1 MRWQEVDFLYGRGPE
16 EHVYITRADDTGR
29 TRVTFGDGRTGA
41 RVPTGRENVRVTYR
55 KGIGVE
61 GLVREQQLTL
71 LGSRPLGVVG
81 VTNPVEA
88 GDAADAD
95 NPDDL
100 RRNAPLP
107 IHTLDRIVSLRD
119 YEDFAR
125 AFTGVAKALTTWSWN
140 GHERGVFVTIGGV
153 GGKTIEQGASPTST
167 SCRRCSPPVTRPS
180 RSA

>member
-1 MRWQEVDFLYGRGPE
+1 MSTSPAPTTPAAPGS
-16 EHVYITRADDTGR
+16 HSATGA
-29 TRVTFGDGRTGA
+29 GA

-125 AFTGVAKALTTWSWN
+125 AFTGVAKARR
-140 GHERGVFVTIGGV
+140 RGRGT
-153 GGKTIEQGASPTST
+153 ATSAG
-167 SCRRCSPPVTRPS
+167 CS
-180 RSA
+180 